1 MLSSIKA
8 SVRHSVHHRSINSY
22 KSETTGDDEELTGSD
37 AGPSRTSLSLYK
49 DIRGPVLR
57 PRSIDQGVEGRQDG
71 LIEAS

>member
-8 SVRHSVHHRSINSY
+8 SVRHSFHHRSINSY
-22 KSETTGDDEELTGSD
+22 KSETTGDEELAGSD
-37 AGPSRTSLSLYK
+37 AGPSRASLSLYK